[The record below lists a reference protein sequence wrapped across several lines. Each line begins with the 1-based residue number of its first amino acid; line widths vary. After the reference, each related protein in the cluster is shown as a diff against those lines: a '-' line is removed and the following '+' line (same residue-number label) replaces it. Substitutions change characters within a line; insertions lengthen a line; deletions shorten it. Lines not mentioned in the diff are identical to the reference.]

1 MDSLYRDVLTRD
13 RPHRDSS
20 AASHLHTQTDASDQ
34 SHDSQSCSS
43 QSEEASERQAENSQ
57 TESEPDSSELQA
69 PQPEPPP
76 RQLDISQPIGS
87 LRGAATALTVRGDIE
102 TISEEEIL
110 KNREGEEG
118 IRSIPRFQ
126 NYQPGKPSKVSTL
139 KLMKLVQLDCYYS
152 QIVRPAL
159 RCLDS
164 GLDCH
169 VSLQVL
175 CVKNLSR
182 QASAAQLVA
191 LFSRFEPEGGPA
203 VLYRLLTGRMKG
215 QAFITLPGEEAA
227 GLRTQT
233 PPHPAAPSLSGLFS
247 LCGRC

>member
-152 QIVRPAL
+152 AQSDCEAGPQMFGL
-159 RCLDS
+159 RS
-164 GLDCH
+164 GL
-169 VSLQVL
+169 SR
-175 CVKNLSR
+175 LS
-182 QASAAQLVA
+182 AGAVCE
-191 LFSRFEPEGGPA
+191 EPEPAGVGGPA
-203 VLYRLLTGRMKG
+203 GGAVLPVRAGGGSGRAVPPADG
-215 QAFITLPGEEAA
+215 QDEGPGLHHAA
-227 GLRTQT
+227 R
-233 PPHPAAPSLSGLFS
+233 
-247 LCGRC
+247 